1 MIVSKSKNWFDIDK
15 DGLKQLQKGKP
26 KTFII
31 NELCQNAFD
40 EDIKTCILDI
50 TYDPKKG
57 EATVRIEDDSPE
69 GFKDIALIY
78 TMFADT
84 YKRDDP
90 TKRGRFVI
98 GEKQVISICRY
109 ARVVTTKGTVVF
121 DDNGRTETSDYRK
134 AGSEVIVIFEAT
146 KAEADELIE
155 HARKLLCP
163 PNIKFFVNLIL
174 VTPESIYKTFNAT
187 LITEVLKDNV
197 MSLTR
202 RKTDIHLVESNGKS
216 YIYEMGIPVMETDCP
231 YHIDV
236 QQKIPVA
243 VDRETIK
250 NYYLQD
256 LYAEVLNCIHDEV
269 EPEQSS
275 SIWIRTAMK
284 DDRITK
290 EAIDTVMHKRYGDK
304 FCIANPNDRHAMEEA
319 ISHGYKPIFGS
330 ELSKEEWDQIKSKNE
345 IQSVSQIYDTQAMV
359 AENPIEPNAKQLLVA
374 KYAIKVAKRL
384 LGIDITV
391 RFVDN
396 KGVRTAAQYGNKTLT
411 FNVGH
416 PLLQNDFFDTSVNE
430 RTTKLIIHELSH
442 ENGSDENGLGHI
454 DYEYQELQST
464 LGAKIAMLGGP
475 KRAKEIWDALEAN

>member
-1 MIVSKSKNWFDIDK
+1 MKSKNTKDWFTVDK
-15 DGLKQLQKGKP
+15 EGLKALQKGKP

-31 NELCQNAFD
+31 NELVQNAWD
-40 EDIKTCILDI
+40 ENIKKCILDI
-50 TYDPKKG
+50 TYDSKR
-57 EATVRIEDDSPE
+57 EESTVRIEDDSPE

-84 YKRDDP
+84 YKRGDP
-90 TKRGRFVI
+90 TKRGRFVV

-121 DDNGRTETSDYRK
+121 DDDGRTETTDHRK
-134 AGSEVIVIFEAT
+134 AGSEVTVIFEAT
-146 KAEADELIE
+146 IDESKEIIE
-155 HARKLLCP
+155 HAKNLLCP
-163 PNIKFFVNLIL
+163 PNIKFIVNLIII
-174 VTPESIYKTFNAT
+174 PSKPIHKTFDAT
-187 LITEVLKDNV
+187 LITEVLNDNNV
-197 MSLTR
+197 MGPTR
-202 RKTDIHLVESNGKS
+202 RKTEIHLFKSEGQS
-216 YIYEMGIPVMETDCP
+216 YIYEMGIPIMETDCP

-269 EPEQSS
+269 DSEQSS
-275 SIWIRTAMK
+275 SLWIRTAMK

-290 EAIDTVMHKRYGDK
+290 EAIDTVMHKRCGDK

-330 ELSKEEWDQIKSKNE
+330 ELSKEEWDQIKSKTE
-345 IQSVSQIYDTQAMV
+345 IQSVSQIYDSKAMV

-374 KYAIKVAKRL
+374 QYAIKVAKRL

-391 RFVDN
+391 GFVDN
-396 KGVRTAAQYGNKTLT
+396 KGIRTAAQYSNKTLT

-416 PLLQNDFFDTSVNE
+416 PLLQNGFFDTPVNQ
-430 RTTKLIIHELSH
+430 RTTYFIGHELAH
-442 ENGSDENGLGHI
+442 ENGSDDNGLGHI
-454 DYEYQELQST
+454 DYDYQELQGTILSK
-464 LGAKIAMLGGP
+464 LVILMRDEP
-475 KRAKEIWDALEAN
+475 EFFEVN